1 MLNADTQ
8 ETFKTTVIRLI
19 EEYILERITQLDPN
33 ALTTETEQVKSP
45 RKCQAFF
52 AFVRKSEGLS
62 FLERCLKIPDEF
74 WQAKYQWL
82 QQARELAL
90 ANNEKELQNLLNHE
104 IQPYLCL
111 VQHINPNSSLVI
123 NKKTLPS
130 NKLYCSQSETDFR
143 NNDFT
148 TVFVNKDS
156 ITNLCAIKTATELLQ
171 KIDFLNINLST
182 IESIFGVSSKP
193 DILAGSQLAEITG
206 LPTPVPFRA
215 SVESNY
221 RIDKWKKDS
230 NNQGVFET
238 SCQTNPK
245 NRVEVFMV
253 GENNDI
259 LALEAALQVIDL
271 MGIEA
276 AKIQLVFAAHVFN
289 QSNLFQS
296 YFTLKG
302 TDIIQQ
308 IGWDK
313 KHRLTVADKLSQ
325 IASIAFHLGKM
336 LMRKMLMQCTW
347 VEGKPKGNKVDASV
361 SISPLWV
368 IEVDFRGQMNIFTGK
383 VDDPVE
389 VYIAVRPGPWAEKWL
404 NKMGAKAGI
413 ALHQFG
419 WLAAEILKINPYHDE
434 LALKLAIHLT
444 MASRIKMRDK
454 NQYEHKVGS
463 LLEAVELEARINATR
478 QSKREAYDL
487 KQRWDNALK
496 LLTSIGWRVIFEDST
511 YPDWLRPVSLAEK
524 PSGWKKEKIIDR
536 LWRAKLTI
544 MPPEPIP
551 ALLATKA
558 KLSPKQL
565 KPAAPSWALMTAA
578 QVREARKA
586 KGWSQ
591 VKLAGWLGVSQ
602 SLVTKLER
610 GERPMNRQLDTKL
623 REVLDIQN

>member
-19 EEYILERITQLDPN
+19 EEYILEKITQLDPN
-33 ALTTETEQVKSP
+33 TVTTETGQVKSP
-45 RKCQAFF
+45 CKCQAFF
-52 AFVRKSEGLS
+52 AFIRKSESLS
-62 FLERCLKIPDEF
+62 FLERSLKIPDEF
-74 WQAKYQWL
+74 WQSKYQWL
-82 QQARELAL
+82 QEARELA
-90 ANNEKELQNLLNHE
+90 NNEEELQELLNHE
-104 IQPYLCL
+104 IKPYICL
-111 VQHINPNSSLVI
+111 DPHINPNSSLVI
-123 NKKTLPS
+123 NKTTPLS
-130 NKLYCSQSETDFR
+130 NKLYCSQNETDFS
-143 NNDFT
+143 NNDFNKLC
-148 TVFVNKDS
+148 VNKDY
-156 ITNLCAIKTATELLQ
+156 ITNLCAINTATELLQ
-171 KIDFLNINLST
+171 KIYFFNINLST
-182 IESIFGVSSKP
+182 IESIFGVPSKP
-193 DILAGSQLAEITG
+193 DTFAESQLAEITG

-215 SVESNY
+215 GVESNY
-221 RIDKWKKDS
+221 RVDKWKRDS

-245 NRVEVFMV
+245 NRVEVFIA

-289 QSNLFQS
+289 QSNLFQP

-325 IASIAFHLGKM
+325 IASIAFHLG
-336 LMRKMLMQCTW
+336 KMLMQCTW

-383 VDDPVE
+383 VDNPVE

-413 ALHQFG
+413 ALYQFG

-463 LLEAVELEARINATR
+463 LLEAVELEARINAAR
-478 QSKREAYDL
+478 QLKGEAYNL

-496 LLTSIGWRVIFEDST
+496 LLTSMGWRVIFDDST
-511 YPDWLRPVSLAEK
+511 YPDWLRPASLAKK

-536 LWRAKLTI
+536 LWRAKLAI

-551 ALLATKA
+551 ALLATKT

-565 KPAAPSWALMTAA
+565 KPAAPKPVLMTAT
-578 QVREARKA
+578 QLREARKA

-591 VKLAGWLGVSQ
+591 AKLAGWLGVSQ

-610 GERPMNRQLDTKL
+610 GDRPMSPQLDTKL
-623 REVLDIQN
+623 RKVLDIQN

>member
-8 ETFKTTVIRLI
+8 ETFKITVIRLI
-19 EEYILERITQLDPN
+19 EESILQRITQLDPN
-33 ALTTETEQVKSP
+33 AVTTETGQVTSP

-52 AFVRKSEGLS
+52 AFLRKSDGLS
-62 FLERCLKIPDEF
+62 FLERSLKIPDEF
-74 WQAKYQWL
+74 WQSKYQWL
-82 QQARELAL
+82 QQAREL
-90 ANNEKELQNLLNHE
+90 ANNEKELQNLLNHA
-104 IQPYLCL
+104 IQPDLCL
-111 VQHINPNSSLVI
+111 NQHINPNSSLVI
-123 NKKTLPS
+123 NKTTPPS
-130 NKLYCSQSETDFR
+130 NKLYCSQSETDFS
-143 NNDFT
+143 NNDFN
-148 TVFVNKDS
+148 TVSVNKDY
-156 ITNLCAIKTATELLQ
+156 ITNLYAIKTATELLQ

-193 DILAGSQLAEITG
+193 DILAESQLAEITG

-245 NRVEVFMV
+245 NRVEVFLV

-325 IASIAFHLGKM
+325 IASIAFHLG
-336 LMRKMLMQCTW
+336 KMLMQCTW

-463 LLEAVELEARINATR
+463 LLEAVELKARINAAR
-478 QSKREAYDL
+478 QLKREAYDL

-524 PSGWKKEKIIDR
+524 PSGSKKEKIIDR

-551 ALLATKA
+551 ALLATKT

-565 KPAAPSWALMTAA
+565 KPAAPKPALMTAA

-591 VKLAGWLGVSQ
+591 IKLAGWLGVSQ

-610 GERPMNRQLDTKL
+610 GERPMSPQLDTKL